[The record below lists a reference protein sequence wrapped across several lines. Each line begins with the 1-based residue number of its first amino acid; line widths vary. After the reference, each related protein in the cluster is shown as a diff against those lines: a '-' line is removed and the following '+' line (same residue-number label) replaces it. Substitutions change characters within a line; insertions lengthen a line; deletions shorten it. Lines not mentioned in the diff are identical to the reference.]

1 MLSMVSSHTQF
12 RVRRWRH
19 GAKCTRRAQAHERRG
34 KARNASGPNLFREQK
49 LTTPNEVLAIQ
60 IPVMPVPVSE
70 VAAAP
75 RGCIRCGGVRPAPL
89 AAVALAADGPGPAAE
104 LAALQAQ
111 LAALKAAVGAAV
123 RTREPPRPVKSIN
136 ARVTVTPVTCQ
147 AEAHTARESSK

>member
-1 MLSMVSSHTQF
+1 M
-12 RVRRWRH
+12 
-19 GAKCTRRAQAHERRG
+19 
-34 KARNASGPNLFREQK
+34 
-49 LTTPNEVLAIQ
+49 LAIQ

-136 ARVTVTPVTCQ
+136 ARVTVTPVR
-147 AEAHTARESSK
+147 HTQREKVQSSPVQPVAVTWGK

>member
-1 MLSMVSSHTQF
+1 M
-12 RVRRWRH
+12 
-19 GAKCTRRAQAHERRG
+19 
-34 KARNASGPNLFREQK
+34 
-49 LTTPNEVLAIQ
+49 LAIQ

-136 ARVTVTPVTCQ
+136 ARVTVTPVR
-147 AEAHTARESSK
+147 HTHSERKFKVALCSPSQSRGGNNSHRHRNKKKAVQNCSEWAQPHHKPAARSA